1 MTLTLIVLLVL
12 VVGGVWFVVSTYNNL
27 ISLIKQVENAKNQ
40 IDVQLDKRFKVF
52 EGLINTVRKVMEYEK
67 TVLSDVVALRNQ
79 AQQAKKSGSEKDR
92 VQAEEQISQ
101 IASQINVV
109 FEQYPQLKAMN
120 NAQQLQEEIVSVEN
134 QLSFAKQ
141 SYNDSLMF
149 FETARDSFFSS
160 IVVGMFSDKLK
171 RTFTPWKLSVEKAQD
186 YEEKVA
192 TL

>member
-1 MTLTLIVLLVL
+1 MPKLTPYK
-12 VVGGVWFVVSTYNNL
+12 S
-27 ISLIKQVENAKNQ
+27 
-40 IDVQLDKRFKVF
+40 
-52 EGLINTVRKVMEYEK
+52 
-67 TVLSDVVALRNQ
+67 
-79 AQQAKKSGSEKDR
+79 KKSFKTR
-92 VQAEEQISQ
+92 LVIAIS
-101 IASQINVV
+101 IVNLAVILAIT
-109 FEQYPQLKAMN
+109 YLTYRW

>member
-1 MTLTLIVLLVL
+1 MTLTLIFLLVL
-12 VVGGVWFVVSTYNNL
+12 VGGGVWFVVSTYNNL
-27 ISLIKQVENAKNQ
+27 ISLIKQVENAKSQ

-134 QLSFAKQ
+134 QL
-141 SYNDSLMF
+141 
-149 FETARDSFFSS
+149 
-160 IVVGMFSDKLK
+160 
-171 RTFTPWKLSVEKAQD
+171 
-186 YEEKVA
+186 
-192 TL
+192 

>member
-1 MTLTLIVLLVL
+1 MTLTLIFLLVL
-12 VVGGVWFVVSTYNNL
+12 VGGGVWFVVSTYNNL
-27 ISLIKQVENAKNQ
+27 ISLIKQVENAKSQ

-79 AQQAKKSGSEKDR
+79 ARQAKKSGSEKDR

-134 QLSFAKQ
+134 QL
-141 SYNDSLMF
+141 
-149 FETARDSFFSS
+149 
-160 IVVGMFSDKLK
+160 
-171 RTFTPWKLSVEKAQD
+171 
-186 YEEKVA
+186 
-192 TL
+192 